1 VRNPVRSETDAFY
14 VAWGSALVIGASV
27 LLGALVDPFVGVAL
41 FAGVLIGVLA
51 WELATKDP
59 ERRRPL
65 REAASQ
71 GRNNTTKRRR
81 VLVIANRTLGSD
93 ELRHE
98 LRSQVASGSELHVVA
113 PIVTSRVHYVT
124 SDIDSELA
132 DSRRRLA
139 DAVAWCESQ
148 GLTVTG
154 KVGDP
159 MSAFA
164 VIEDELRLFGADE
177 IIFSTYPRG
186 HSNWLETGIVE
197 RLREELDI
205 PVKHVEAGS
214 ALTTARAGPARTRR

>member
-27 LLGALVDPFVGVAL
+27 AVGALVDPLVGVAL
-41 FAGVLIGVLA
+41 FAGALVGVLV

-71 GRNNTTKRRR
+71 GQSSTTEKRRR
-81 VLVIANRTLGSD
+81 VLVIANRTLGSE

-98 LRSQVASGSELHVVA
+98 LRSQVASATELHVVA

-124 SDIDSELA
+124 SDVDSELA
-132 DSRRRLA
+132 EARRRLG

-177 IIFSTYPRG
+177 IIISTYPRG
-186 HSNWLETGIVE
+186 RSNWLEAGIVE

-205 PVKHVEAGS
+205 PVNHVVAGGV
-214 ALTTARAGPARTRR
+214 TTARAAPAQTRR